1 MLRFFSSNYD
11 QAQVK
16 MLLGLIIE
24 AGATVQRESECD
36 CSQDCLDC
44 PYSELCAD
52 LDRLKS
58 YLKRIDK
65 SGKIGK
71 KGGDK

>member
-1 MLRFFSSNYD
+1 M
-11 QAQVK
+11 
-16 MLLGLIIE
+16 IE

-36 CSQDCLDC
+36 CSCECANC

-52 LDRLKS
+52 LDRLKA
-58 YLKRIDK
+58 YLKRLDK
-65 SGKIGK
+65 NGDFGA

>member
-1 MLRFFSSNYD
+1 MLRFFDSNYTA
-11 QAQVK
+11 AQIK

-36 CSQDCLDC
+36 CSCECSDC

-52 LDRLKS
+52 LYRLKA
-58 YLKRIDK
+58 YLKKLDK
-65 SGKIGK
+65 SGR
-71 KGGDK
+71 KGGAK